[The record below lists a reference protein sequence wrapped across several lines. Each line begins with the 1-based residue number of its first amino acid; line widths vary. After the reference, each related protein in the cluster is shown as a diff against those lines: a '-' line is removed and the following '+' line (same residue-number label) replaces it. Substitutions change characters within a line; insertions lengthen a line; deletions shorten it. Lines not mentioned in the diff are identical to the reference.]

1 MLSPTQYLL
10 DLMYAQTTP
19 KRLRGGLPA
28 NARLADKTGTSGI
41 DGKTAAWNDM
51 GLITWPDGQAV
62 IITGYLSDTSASQ
75 AERDQLFADLAR
87 LVTRSVRQRD

>member
-1 MLSPTQYLL
+1 MKHCRNG
-10 DLMYAQTTP
+10 P

-41 DGKTAAWNDM
+41 DGKTVAWNDM
-51 GLITWPDGQAV
+51 GLMTWPDGQAV
-62 IITGYLSDTSASQ
+62 TITGYLSDTSASQ